1 MQGASDFYVVLGLD
15 PRATDR
21 EIARAY
27 RSLLRQHHPDTAPSP
42 ATPRQGALERERLAE
57 IMEAH
62 QVLSD
67 PARRARYDRG
77 RQTPTDSSLNPKLRE
92 PDPGSAAG
100 VGMSLK
106 ISPLRWEPPARR
118 CT

>member
-1 MQGASDFYVVLGLD
+1 MQGASDFYVALGLD
-15 PRATDR
+15 PRATDH
-21 EIARAY
+21 EIARAD

-42 ATPRQGALERERLAE
+42 ATPRQGALERARLAA

-67 PARRARYDRG
+67 PARRARYDRS
-77 RQTPTDSSLNPKLRE
+77 RQTPTDSSPGRRLRA
-92 PDPGSAAG
+92 PVSGSAAG

-118 CT
+118 WP